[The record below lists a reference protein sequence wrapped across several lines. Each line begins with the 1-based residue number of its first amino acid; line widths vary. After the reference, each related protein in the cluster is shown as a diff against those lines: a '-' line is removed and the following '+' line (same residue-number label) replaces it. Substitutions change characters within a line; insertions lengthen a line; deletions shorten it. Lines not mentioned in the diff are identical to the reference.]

1 MKRYLPIWGL
11 LVLFVPFVLIA
22 QTPERLSLQQA
33 VEIAL
38 RNNPDAL
45 TAQTDIDA
53 SGGRVLQAG
62 RIPQPELS
70 IVYNETPT
78 NWRLSS
84 AAEQDVELTQT
95 IEFPGKRALRMD
107 AAESGR
113 VVAKLSLERTK
124 TIVTTRVK
132 RAYFQALL
140 AREVARNLEF
150 TITLLTDFLKVV
162 TDRYQSQASSYLEV
176 IRTKV
181 ELTRLR
187 NDLFEARSDVELRLA
202 ELNVLLGR
210 SGDTAMVLVDSL
222 AYAPLLPSQEE
233 AIAQFTAQSF
243 SLRITEQLVQQGRS
257 LHQLAQRSYFPDLSL
272 SAALQRRPGQ
282 TSPPGSTTYFGVG
295 LGLSIPLWFWQ
306 GPKGEVQ
313 EAQALL
319 DANVIRL
326 EGARRRVRQSI
337 SAAYRTARVAE
348 QQLIVFDTSLL
359 KDVEDELR
367 SGITAYQNNQIDAL
381 NLFDIYRT
389 HRATKTEHARALYN
403 FLAAAADLEASKE
416 IPE

>member
-1 MKRYLPIWGL
+1 LKRYLPIWGL
-11 LVLFVPFVLIA
+11 LVLFVPFVLDA

-33 VEIAL
+33 VEISL
-38 RNNPDAL
+38 RNNPDVL

-62 RIPQPELS
+62 RIPNPELS

-78 NWRLSS
+78 NWRLGS
-84 AAEQDVELTQT
+84 AGEQDIELSQT
-95 IEFPGKRALRMD
+95 IEFPGKRGLRLD
-107 AAESGR
+107 AAESGQTI
-113 VVAKLSLERTK
+113 AKLSLERTK
-124 TIVTTRVK
+124 LFVTARVK

-140 AREVARNLEF
+140 AGEVARNLEF
-150 TITLLTDFLKVV
+150 TISLLTDFLKVV
-162 TDRYQSQASSYLEV
+162 TDRYQSHASSYLDV

-181 ELTRLR
+181 ELTRSR
-187 NDLFEARSDVELRLA
+187 NDFFEAKRDAELRLT

-210 SGDTAMVLVDSL
+210 SGETEIVLVDSL
-222 AYAPLLPSQEE
+222 AYAPLSHSQEE
-233 AIAQFTAQSF
+233 AITQFTAQSF
-243 SLRITEQLVQQGRS
+243 SLQITEQRVQQGRS
-257 LHQLAQRSYFPDLSL
+257 LHQLAQRSYFPDLSF
-272 SAALQRRPGQ
+272 SAAFQRRPGQ
-282 TSPPGSTTYFGVG
+282 ASPTGSTTYLGFG

-306 GPKGEVQ
+306 GPKGDVQ
-313 EAQALL
+313 EMQALV
-319 DANVIRL
+319 DANTIRL
-326 EGARRRVRQSI
+326 EAARRQVRQSI

-403 FLAAAADLEASKE
+403 FLAAAANLEASKE

>member
-1 MKRYLPIWGL
+1 MKRHLPFWAV
-11 LVLFVPFVLIA
+11 LVLLPHFVLVA

-38 RNNPDAL
+38 RNNPDIL
-45 TAQTDIDA
+45 TAQADIKGA
-53 SGGRVLQAG
+53 AGRVLQAG
-62 RIPQPELS
+62 RIPNPELL

-78 NWRLSS
+78 DLRLGN
-84 AAEQDVELTQT
+84 AGEQDVELSQV
-95 IEFPGKRALRMD
+95 IEFPGKRGLRMD
-107 AAESGR
+107 AAQSGQT
-113 VVAKLSLERTK
+113 VAKLSLERTK
-124 TIVTTRVK
+124 TFVTTRVK

-140 AREVARNLEF
+140 ANEVARNLEF
-150 TITLLTDFLKVV
+150 TISLLTDFLKVV
-162 TDRYQSQASSYLEV
+162 TDRYQSHASSYLDV

-187 NDLFEARSDVELRLA
+187 NDFFEAKRDVEFRLA

-210 SGDTAMVLVDSL
+210 SGETAIVLADSL
-222 AYAPLLPSQEE
+222 AYAPLLPSREE
-233 AIAQFTAQSF
+233 AIAQFTSQSF
-243 SLRITEQLVQQGRS
+243 SLQITEQRVGQSRS
-257 LHQLAQRSYFPDLSL
+257 LHQLAQRGYFPDLSF
-272 SAALQRRPGQ
+272 SAALQRRHGQ
-282 TSPPGSTTYFGVG
+282 TSPTGSTTYFGVG

-306 GPKGEVQ
+306 GPKGDVQ
-313 EAQALL
+313 EMQALV
-319 DANVIRL
+319 DANTIRL
-326 EGARRRVRQSI
+326 EGTRRKVRQNI
-337 SAAYRTARVAE
+337 SAAHRAARVAE